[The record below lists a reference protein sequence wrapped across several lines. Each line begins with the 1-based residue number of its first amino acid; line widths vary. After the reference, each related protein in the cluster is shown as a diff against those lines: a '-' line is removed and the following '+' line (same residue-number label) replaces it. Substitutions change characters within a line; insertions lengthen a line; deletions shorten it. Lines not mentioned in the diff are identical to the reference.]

1 MADPDT
7 GLPNIED
14 KPGLQ
19 IWTIEKMKMVPIPE
33 KSYGSFFEGDCYII
47 LHNKQTSRGA
57 SRDIHYWI
65 GKDSSQDEQGAAA
78 IYITLLDDA
87 LGGCPVQHREV
98 QGYES
103 EVFKSYFKK
112 AVIYKKGGHSSGFKN
127 VELDSIFNMKRLLHV
142 KGKKHVSA
150 TEVELSWNSFNK
162 GDVFL
167 LDLGKLLIQW
177 NGPQSNVAEKSKGL
191 ALARSIRDG
200 ERSGR
205 AQISVVNDEA
215 SARELLLIMETV
227 LGPRPRQLREAV
239 PAPQVDLL
247 QKGNVRLY
255 RVFEKGENL
264 VVQELAM
271 RPLTQ
276 DLLQHEDCHILDQ
289 GGFKIY
295 VWRGRASSTMEKR
308 AAFSRAVGFI
318 QAKGYSPSTNVEVV
332 NDGAEPAM
340 FKQLFQRWM
349 DRDETQAPGR
359 AYSQGRLA
367 KMESVKFDAS
377 QLHAHPE
384 LAAEQR
390 MVDDGSGT
398 VEVWRLEDLHLK
410 AVEARTHG
418 QFYDGYCYLVLYSYW
433 KSGHLCYILYS
444 WQGRHAS
451 RDEIA
456 ALAVEAADL
465 DRRYQEE
472 PVHVRITVGKEPRH
486 FLAIFGGRLIVY
498 KGGASRD
505 GKKGLDPA
513 IRLFQVRS
521 MDNGHS
527 RTMEVPARASAL
539 NSNDVFILQTGQVGY
554 LWCGKGCSGDERETA
569 KVVADTLSQLDK
581 LTMLEGQEPSHFWE
595 ALGGRAPYASDKR
608 VQELKVQYQPRLFE
622 CSNQTGR
629 FIMTEMVNFCQE
641 DLDEGDVMLLDT
653 WEEIFLWIGKASNT
667 YERNESLTS
676 AQEYLKTHPAGRDP
690 ATPIITVKQGH
701 EPLTFSGWFI
711 AWDPY
716 KWREIKSIE
725 ETKNSLGDLLA
736 ISEMTMGHGGGGGS
750 CSGCGGSSSDSSN
763 GSYFSG
769 NSNCDLLPCG
779 SFHREDLVNKS
790 VEELP
795 EGVDPTRKEFYLSN
809 SDFLMVFGKSKSEF
823 YQMPLWK
830 QQIEKKQL
838 GFF

>member
-1 MADPDT
+1 MADPDI
-7 GLPNIED
+7 GLPNIEE

-33 KSYGSFFEGDCYII
+33 KSYGSFYEGDCYII
-47 LHNKQTSRGA
+47 LHVSNKQTSRGT
-57 SRDIHYWI
+57 SRNIHYWI

-78 IYITLLDDA
+78 IYTTQLDDV

-112 AVIYKKGGHSSGFKN
+112 AVIYKKGAHSLVFKN
-127 VELDSIFNMKRLLHV
+127 VELESMFNMKRLLHI

-150 TEVELSWNSFNK
+150 TEMELSWNSFNK
-162 GDVFL
+162 GGVFL

-215 SARELLLIMETV
+215 ISRELMLIMETV

-239 PAPQVDLL
+239 LAPQVDLM

-255 RVFEKGENL
+255 RVYEKGENL

-276 DLLQHEDCHILDQ
+276 DLLHHEDCHILDQ

-295 VWRGRASSTMEKR
+295 VWRGRASSPMEKR

-318 QAKGYSPSTNVEVV
+318 QAKGYSASTNVEVV
-332 NDGAEPAM
+332 NDGAESAT
-340 FKQLFQRWM
+340 FKQLFQRWT
-349 DRDETQAPGR
+349 DRDETQTPILG
-359 AYSQGRLA
+359 GWA
-367 KMESVKFDAS
+367 KVEPVKFDAS

-410 AVEARTHG
+410 PVEARTYG
-418 QFYDGYCYLVLYSYW
+418 QFYDGYCYLVLYTYR
-433 KSGHLCYILYS
+433 KSGHPCYILYS

-451 RDEIA
+451 GDEIT
-456 ALAVEAADL
+456 ALAVEAAEL
-465 DRRYQEE
+465 DRRFQEE

-486 FLAIFGGRLIVY
+486 FLAIFGGRLIF
-498 KGGASRD
+498 RD
-505 GKKGLDPA
+505 GKKGLEPA
-513 IRLFQVRS
+513 TRLFQVRTT
-521 MDNGHS
+521 DNGHS

-539 NSNDVFILQTGQVGY
+539 NSSDVYILEAGQVCY

-569 KVVADTLSQLDK
+569 KVVAETLCQLDK
-581 LTMLEGQEPSHFWE
+581 LTMLEGQEPSYFWE
-595 ALGGRAPYASDKR
+595 VLGGRAPYASDKR

-629 FIMTEMVNFCQE
+629 FIMTEMVDFCQD

-690 ATPIITVKQGH
+690 AIPIITVKQGH
-701 EPLTFSGWFI
+701 EPLTFSGWFN

-716 KWREIKSIE
+716 KWRVSPGEGEGGATARGGPRADLHILPSLNQGTSPTLLTPEI
-725 ETKNSLGDLLA
+725 
-736 ISEMTMGHGGGGGS
+736 
-750 CSGCGGSSSDSSN
+750 SN

-769 NSNCDLLPCG
+769 NSNCDLVPCG
-779 SFHREDLVNKS
+779 SFLREDLVNKS

-809 SDFLMVFGKSKSEF
+809 TDFLMVFGKSKNEF